1 MATILHIETSTTVC
15 SAALSHD
22 GRLCLSRVCAEGMS
36 HASKLPVFIDEMLQ
50 YCHSHHLPC
59 DAVAVSA
66 GPGSYTG
73 LRIGVS
79 TAKGICY
86 GLNAKLLAI
95 DTLQL
100 TARAALPE
108 IADENALICPMTD
121 ARRMEVYTALYDTK
135 LRKVLDCTAKI
146 IDADAFADLLSTHKI
161 YFCGDGSAKC
171 RSTIAHDNAV
181 FLDGIAPLAE
191 NMIAPAEAQYAAH
204 AFEDVAYFEPFYL
217 KEFQA
222 TKPKAINL

>member
-36 HASKLPVFIDEMLQ
+36 HASKLPVFINEMLQ
-50 YCHSHHLPC
+50 YCRSHHLQC

-146 IDADAFADLLSTHKI
+146 IDAE
-161 YFCGDGSAKC
+161 
-171 RSTIAHDNAV
+171 V
-181 FLDGIAPLAE
+181 PLAE
-191 NMIAPAEAQYAAH
+191 MFGYVTDLRSFTQGRGNYTMQFSHYGEC
-204 AFEDVAYFEPFYL
+204 
-217 KEFQA
+217 
-222 TKPKAINL
+222 PKFVQEEIIKKSGMSNR

>member
-1 MATILHIETSTTVC
+1 MANILHIETSTTVC

-22 GRLCLSRVCAEGMS
+22 GQVCISRLCAEGMS
-36 HASKLPVFIDEMLQ
+36 HASKLPVFIDEILQ
-50 YCHSHHLPC
+50 YCRSRRMPC

-79 TAKGICY
+79 TAKGLCY

-100 TARAALPE
+100 IARAVLPK
-108 IADENALICPMTD
+108 IADENALICPMID
-121 ARRMEVYTALYDTK
+121 ARRMEVYTTLYDTSLQK
-135 LRKVLDCTAKI
+135 TLDCTAKI
-146 IDADAFADLLSTHKI
+146 IDADAFADLLDTRKI
-161 YFCGDGSAKC
+161 YFCGDGAAKC
-171 RSTIAHDNAV
+171 QSTITHANAV
-181 FLDGIAPLAE
+181 FLDGIVPLAD
-191 NMIAPAEAQYAAH
+191 NMAAPAEAQYAAH

-222 TKPKAINL
+222 TEPRAINS

>member
-15 SAALSHD
+15 SAALSYD
-22 GRLCLSRVCAEGMS
+22 GRLGMSRVCATGMS
-36 HASKLPVFIDEMLQ
+36 HASKLPVFIDEILQ
-50 YCHSHHLPC
+50 ECRRRNLQC

-100 TARAALPE
+100 IARAALPK
-108 IADENALICPMTD
+108 IADENALICPMID

-135 LRKVLDCTAKI
+135 LQKILDCTAKI
-146 IDADAFADLLSTHKI
+146 IDADAFSDILSTRKI
-161 YFCGDGSAKC
+161 YFCGDGAAKC
-171 RSTIAHDNAV
+171 QAVITHANAV
-181 FLDGIAPLAE
+181 FLDGIVPLAD
-191 NMIAPAEAQYAAH
+191 NMLLPAEAQYAAC
-204 AFEDVAYFEPFYL
+204 AFEDVAYFEPLYL
-217 KEFQA
+217 KEFQT
-222 TKPKAINL
+222 TKPKTMNL